1 MNNFDIDDYDIEND
15 IKINNYKL
23 DEECLTHASTYNRY
37 AEMVT
42 KTKTELTKAKDK
54 LSLITAQRNIAI
66 REEIA
71 KSGSKVTEKMIES
84 YLESDKEVLNAKKE
98 VREIEEVN
106 ATFNAMLDSFDHRKS
121 ELDNLVKLYCAGY
134 YSVVGN
140 KKETSTET
148 TEKDIRKNLN
158 KKAKKGKE

>member
-1 MNNFDIDDYDIEND
+1 MNDFNIDDFDIETDL
-15 IKINNYKL
+15 KINKYKL

-37 AEMVT
+37 AEMAL

-84 YLESDKEVLNAKKE
+84 YLESDKEVLKAKKE

-158 KKAKKGKE
+158 KKVKKGKE

>member
-1 MNNFDIDDYDIEND
+1 MDDFDIDDFD
-15 IKINNYKL
+15 IKSDLKINKYKL

-37 AEMVT
+37 AEMAT
-42 KTKTELTKAKDK
+42 KSKTELTKAKDK

-66 REEIA
+66 REEII

-84 YLESDKEVLNAKKE
+84 YLEADKEVLKAKKE

-106 ATFNAMLDSFDHRKS
+106 VTFNAMLDSFDHRKS

>member
-1 MNNFDIDDYDIEND
+1 MNDLNIDDFDIETDL
-15 IKINNYKL
+15 KINKYKL

-37 AEMVT
+37 AEMAL

-84 YLESDKEVLNAKKE
+84 YLESDKEVLKAKKE

>member
-1 MNNFDIDDYDIEND
+1 MDDFDIDDFD
-15 IKINNYKL
+15 IKNDLKINKYKL

-37 AEMVT
+37 AEMAT

-66 REEIA
+66 REEII

-84 YLESDKEVLNAKKE
+84 YLEADKEVLKAKKE

-106 ATFNAMLDSFDHRKS
+106 ASFNAMLDSFEHRKS

>member
-1 MNNFDIDDYDIEND
+1 MNDFNIDDFDIETDL
-15 IKINNYKL
+15 KINKYKL

-37 AEMVT
+37 AEMAL

>member
-1 MNNFDIDDYDIEND
+1 MNDFNIDDFDIETDL
-15 IKINNYKL
+15 KINKYKL

-37 AEMVT
+37 AEMAL

-84 YLESDKEVLNAKKE
+84 YLESDKEVLKAKKE

>member
-1 MNNFDIDDYDIEND
+1 MNDFNIDDFDIETDL
-15 IKINNYKL
+15 KINKYKL

-37 AEMVT
+37 AEMT
-42 KTKTELTKAKDK
+42 LKTKTELTKAKDK

>member
-1 MNNFDIDDYDIEND
+1 MDDFDIDDFD
-15 IKINNYKL
+15 IKTDLKINKYKL
-23 DEECLTHASTYNRY
+23 DEECLTHAPTYNRY
-37 AEMVT
+37 AEMAL

-84 YLESDKEVLNAKKE
+84 YLESDKEVLKAKKE

-106 ATFNAMLDSFDHRKS
+106 ATFNVMLDSFDHRKS

>member
-1 MNNFDIDDYDIEND
+1 MNDFNIDDFDIETDL
-15 IKINNYKL
+15 KINKYKL

-37 AEMVT
+37 AEMAL
-42 KTKTELTKAKDK
+42 KTKIELTKAKDK

-84 YLESDKEVLNAKKE
+84 YLESDKEVLKAKKE

-121 ELDNLVKLYCAGY
+121 ELDNLVKLYCVGY

>member
-1 MNNFDIDDYDIEND
+1 MNDFNIDDFDIETDL
-15 IKINNYKL
+15 KINKYKL

-37 AEMVT
+37 AEMAL

-84 YLESDKEVLNAKKE
+84 YLESDKEVLKAKKE

-134 YSVVGN
+134 YSVVG

-158 KKAKKGKE
+158 KKGKKGKE

>member
-1 MNNFDIDDYDIEND
+1 MDDFDIDDFD
-15 IKINNYKL
+15 IKSDLKINKYKL

-37 AEMVT
+37 AEMAT
-42 KTKTELTKAKDK
+42 KSKTELTKAKDK

-66 REEIA
+66 REEII

-84 YLESDKEVLNAKKE
+84 YLEADKEVLKAKKE

-106 ATFNAMLDSFDHRKS
+106 ATFNVMLDSFDHRKS

>member
-1 MNNFDIDDYDIEND
+1 MDDFNIDDFDIESDL
-15 IKINNYKL
+15 KINKYKL
-23 DEECLTHASTYNRY
+23 DEECLTHSSTYNRY
-37 AEMVT
+37 AEMAT
-42 KTKTELTKAKDK
+42 KSKTELTKAKDK

-84 YLESDKEVLNAKKE
+84 YLETDKEVLKAKKE
-98 VREIEEVN
+98 LREVEEVN

-134 YSVVGN
+134 YSVVG

>member
-1 MNNFDIDDYDIEND
+1 MNNFDIDDFDIETD
-15 IKINNYKL
+15 LKINKYKL

-37 AEMVT
+37 AEMAL

-84 YLESDKEVLNAKKE
+84 YLESDKEVLKAKKE

-134 YSVVGN
+134 YSVVG

-158 KKAKKGKE
+158 KKGKKGKE

>member
-1 MNNFDIDDYDIEND
+1 MDDFDIDDFD
-15 IKINNYKL
+15 IKSDLKINKYKL

-37 AEMVT
+37 AEMAT
-42 KTKTELTKAKDK
+42 KSKTELTKAKDK

-66 REEIA
+66 REEII

-84 YLESDKEVLNAKKE
+84 YLEADKEVLKAKKE

>member
-1 MNNFDIDDYDIEND
+1 MNDFNIDDFDIETDL
-15 IKINNYKL
+15 KINKYKL

-37 AEMVT
+37 AEMT
-42 KTKTELTKAKDK
+42 LKTKTELTKAKDK

-84 YLESDKEVLNAKKE
+84 YLESDKEVLKAKKE

>member
-1 MNNFDIDDYDIEND
+1 MNDFNIDDFDIETDL
-15 IKINNYKL
+15 KINKYKL

-37 AEMVT
+37 AEMAL

-84 YLESDKEVLNAKKE
+84 YLESDKEVLNVKKE

>member
-1 MNNFDIDDYDIEND
+1 MNDFNIDDFDIETDL
-15 IKINNYKL
+15 KINKYKL

-37 AEMVT
+37 AEMAL

-84 YLESDKEVLNAKKE
+84 YLESDKEVLKAKKE

-134 YSVVGN
+134 YSAVGN

>member
-1 MNNFDIDDYDIEND
+1 MEDFDVDDFDIESDL
-15 IKINNYKL
+15 KINKYKL

-37 AEMVT
+37 AEMAT
-42 KTKTELTKAKDK
+42 KTKTELTKVKDK

-84 YLESDKEVLNAKKE
+84 YLEADKEVLKAKKE

-106 ATFNAMLDSFDHRKS
+106 ATFNAMLDSFEHRKS

-134 YSVVGN
+134 YSVVG

>member
-1 MNNFDIDDYDIEND
+1 MDDFDIDDFD
-15 IKINNYKL
+15 IKTDLKINKYKL
-23 DEECLTHASTYNRY
+23 DEECLTHVSTYNRY
-37 AEMVT
+37 AEMAV

-84 YLESDKEVLNAKKE
+84 YLESDKEVLKAKKE
-98 VREIEEVN
+98 VREIEEIN

>member
-1 MNNFDIDDYDIEND
+1 MNDFNIDDFDIETDL
-15 IKINNYKL
+15 KINKYKL

-37 AEMVT
+37 AEMAL

-84 YLESDKEVLNAKKE
+84 YLESDKEVLKAKKE

-134 YSVVGN
+134 YSVVG
-140 KKETSTET
+140 KKESSTET

>member
-1 MNNFDIDDYDIEND
+1 MDNFDIDDFD
-15 IKINNYKL
+15 IKNDLKINKYKL

-37 AEMVT
+37 AEMAT
-42 KTKTELTKAKDK
+42 KSKTELTKAKDK
-54 LSLITAQRNIAI
+54 LALITAERNIAI
-66 REEIA
+66 RKELSE
-71 KSGSKVTEKMIES
+71 SGSKATEKMIES
-84 YLESDKEVLNAKKE
+84 YIETDKEVLKAKKE
-98 VREIEEVN
+98 VREIEEIN

-140 KKETSTET
+140 NKETSTET

>member
-1 MNNFDIDDYDIEND
+1 MDDFDIDDFDIETD
-15 IKINNYKL
+15 LKINKYKL

-37 AEMVT
+37 AEMAL

-84 YLESDKEVLNAKKE
+84 YLESDKEVLKAKKE
-98 VREIEEVN
+98 LREAEEVN

-121 ELDNLVKLYCAGY
+121 ELDNMVKLYCAGY

>member
-15 IKINNYKL
+15 IKINKYKL

-37 AEMVT
+37 AEMAT

-148 TEKDIRKNLN
+148 TEKDVRKNLN